1 MGKWIKPFAP
11 LMCQNKWMDEREL
24 LERCIR
30 RDEEA
35 IETLIRRYERMV
47 YGFSY
52 RLTGSQEDAKDITQK
67 VFVKVI
73 ENLKK
78 FKGASSFSTWLYRIT
93 VNECLNH
100 KRKKTREDTEIEGT
114 IHASQ
119 ESSLS
124 GLLRDERARILKEAL
139 EQLPHRQRL
148 AIVLRIYE
156 DMTVSEVAEIMG
168 ISEGAVKA
176 NYHFGIKRLR
186 EILRRMG
193 YESIA

>member
-1 MGKWIKPFAP
+1 
-11 LMCQNKWMDEREL
+11 
-24 LERCIR
+24 
-30 RDEEA
+30 
-35 IETLIRRYERMV
+35 MV

-52 RLTGSQEDAKDITQK
+52 RLTGNQEDAKDITQK

-78 FKGASSFSTWLYRIT
+78 FKRASSFSTWLYRIT

-100 KRKKTREDTEIEGT
+100 QRKKTREDTEIEGI

-124 GLLRDERARILKEAL
+124 GLIREEREWILKKAL

-156 DMTVSEVAEIMG
+156 DMTASEAAEIMG

-186 EILRRMG
+186 EIIGRMG
-193 YESIA
+193 YESLT